1 MAPETIF
8 LYLQPAITVSSD
20 AHEGRYV
27 GQNKDE
33 IDASGRR
40 RK

>member
-1 MAPETIF
+1 MAPEKKH
-8 LYLQPAITVSSD
+8 LYLQPAITVSPD

-27 GQNKDE
+27 GKNKDE